1 VTIGQIGEELSK
13 AGTDQVRQAD
23 PGDLAGGGG
32 DGGDQGQV
40 AVAGTRTDDW
50 RHKTRCID
58 VVRWWLMWIS
68 VSEHLFNVPESG
80 GGEGG
85 RGQGWGPGIAA
96 TPTVKTQLH
105 IVA

>member
-1 VTIGQIGEELSK
+1 
-13 AGTDQVRQAD
+13 
-23 PGDLAGGGG
+23 
-32 DGGDQGQV
+32 
-40 AVAGTRTDDW
+40 
-50 RHKTRCID
+50 
-58 VVRWWLMWIS
+58 MWIS

-96 TPTVKTQLH
+96 TPTLKTQLH